1 LTPTTTASNDNNDSK
16 NDNNNNSYQH
26 EGETQKKEPAVTY
39 RILLVD
45 DDPDILLTFKEGLE
59 EEEHDVDKSTMIFVN
74 GAKKIQVDTFAD
86 PKEALSSFKAGVYDL
101 LLLDIRMRDMN
112 GFELYE
118 ELKKI
123 DDKPKVCFITAYEL
137 YYEALKKDFPKLDVG
152 CFIKKPISIEDLGAE
167 VVGSNPTRSTFICV
181 GNTVLNYVC
190 FR

>member
-1 LTPTTTASNDNNDSK
+1 LTKTTSSNNNGKKDN
-16 NDNNNNSYQH
+16 NNNNSYQH
-26 EGETQKKEPAVTY
+26 EGETQKKESSAATY

-45 DDPDILLTFKEGLE
+45 DDDDILLTFKEGLE
-59 EEEHDVDKSTMIFVN
+59 EEHDVVDKSKIFVD
-74 GAKKIQVDTFAD
+74 GVKKIQVDTFAD

-101 LLLDIRMRDMN
+101 LLLDIRMQDMN

-152 CFIKKPISIEDLGAE
+152 CFIKKPISIEDLATKISE
-167 VVGSNPTRSTFICV
+167 E
-181 GNTVLNYVC
+181 LA
-190 FR
+190 

>member
-1 LTPTTTASNDNNDSK
+1 MTPTTTASNDNNDSK

-26 EGETQKKEPAVTY
+26 EGETQKKEPAATY

-45 DDPDILLTFKEGLE
+45 DDHDILLTFKEGLE
-59 EEEHDVDKSTMIFVN
+59 EQDDVDKSKIFVD
-74 GAKKIQVDTFAD
+74 GAKIQVDTFAD
-86 PKEALSSFKAGVYDL
+86 PREALSSFKAGVYDL

-137 YYEALKKDFPKLDVG
+137 YYEALRKDFPKLDVG
-152 CFIKKPISIEDLGAE
+152 CFIKKPISIEDLAKKITE
-167 VVGSNPTRSTFICV
+167 E
-181 GNTVLNYVC
+181 LA
-190 FR
+190 

>member
-1 LTPTTTASNDNNDSK
+1 MTPTTTASNDNNDSK

-26 EGETQKKEPAVTY
+26 EGETQKKEPATY

-45 DDPDILLTFKEGLE
+45 DDHDILLTFKEGLE
-59 EEEHDVDKSTMIFVN
+59 EQDDVDKSKIFVD
-74 GAKKIQVDTFAD
+74 GAKIQVDTFAD
-86 PKEALSSFKAGVYDL
+86 PREALSSFKAGVYDL

-137 YYEALKKDFPKLDVG
+137 YYEALMKDFPKLDVG
-152 CFIKKPISIEDLGAE
+152 CFIKKPISIEDLAKKITE
-167 VVGSNPTRSTFICV
+167 E
-181 GNTVLNYVC
+181 LA
-190 FR
+190 

>member
-1 LTPTTTASNDNNDSK
+1 MTKTTSSNNNGKKDN
-16 NDNNNNSYQH
+16 NNNNSYQH
-26 EGETQKKEPAVTY
+26 EGETQKREPSAATY

-45 DDPDILLTFKEGLE
+45 DDDDILFTFKEGLE
-59 EEEHDVDKSTMIFVN
+59 EEHDVDKSQLFVD

-86 PKEALSSFKAGVYDL
+86 PKKALSSFKAGVYDL
-101 LLLDIRMRDMN
+101 LLLDIRMQDMN

-152 CFIKKPISIEDLGAE
+152 CFIKKPISIEGLAKKITE
-167 VVGSNPTRSTFICV
+167 E
-181 GNTVLNYVC
+181 LA
-190 FR
+190 

>member
-1 LTPTTTASNDNNDSK
+1 MTPTTTASNDNNDSK

-26 EGETQKKEPAVTY
+26 EGETQKREPAATY

-45 DDPDILLTFKEGLE
+45 DDHDILLTFKEGLE
-59 EEEHDVDKSTMIFVN
+59 EQDDVDKSKIFVD
-74 GAKKIQVDTFAD
+74 GAKIQVDTFAD
-86 PKEALSSFKAGVYDL
+86 PREALSSFKAGVYDL

-137 YYEALKKDFPKLDVG
+137 YYEALRKDFPKLDVG
-152 CFIKKPISIEDLGAE
+152 CFIKKPISIEDLAKKITE
-167 VVGSNPTRSTFICV
+167 E
-181 GNTVLNYVC
+181 LA
-190 FR
+190 

>member
-1 LTPTTTASNDNNDSK
+1 LTNTTSSNNNGKKDN
-16 NDNNNNSYQH
+16 NNNNSYQH
-26 EGETQKKEPAVTY
+26 EGETRRKESVATY

-45 DDPDILLTFKEGLE
+45 DDHDILITFKEGLE
-59 EEEHDVDKSTMIFVN
+59 EEHGVDKSKIFVD

-137 YYEALKKDFPKLDVG
+137 YYEALRKDFPKLDVG
-152 CFIKKPISIEDLGAE
+152 CFIKKPISIEDLAKKITE
-167 VVGSNPTRSTFICV
+167 E
-181 GNTVLNYVC
+181 LA
-190 FR
+190 

>member
-1 LTPTTTASNDNNDSK
+1 LTTATAASNNNSKKDNDNNS
-16 NDNNNNSYQH
+16 SSRH
-26 EGETQKKEPAVTY
+26 EGETRRKESVATY

-59 EEEHDVDKSTMIFVN
+59 ENDDAVVDKSQLFG
-74 GAKKIQVDTFAD
+74 GAKIQVDTFAD

-101 LLLDIRMRDMN
+101 LLLDIRMQDMN

-152 CFIKKPISIEDLGAE
+152 CFIKKPISIEDLATKISE
-167 VVGSNPTRSTFICV
+167 E
-181 GNTVLNYVC
+181 LA
-190 FR
+190 

>member
-1 LTPTTTASNDNNDSK
+1 LTTATAAS
-16 NDNNNNSYQH
+16 NNNSKKDNGNNSSQH
-26 EGETQKKEPAVTY
+26 EGETRRKESVATY

-45 DDPDILLTFKEGLE
+45 DDHDILFTFKEGLE
-59 EEEHDVDKSTMIFVN
+59 ENDDAVVDKSQLFG
-74 GAKKIQVDTFAD
+74 GAKIQVDTFAD

-101 LLLDIRMRDMN
+101 LLLDIRMRNMN

-152 CFIKKPISIEDLGAE
+152 CFMKKPISIEGLATKISE
-167 VVGSNPTRSTFICV
+167 E
-181 GNTVLNYVC
+181 LA
-190 FR
+190 

>member
-45 DDPDILLTFKEGLE
+45 DDPDILLTFKEGL

-152 CFIKKPISIEDLGAE
+152 CFIKKPISIEGLAKKITEELG
-167 VVGSNPTRSTFICV
+167 
-181 GNTVLNYVC
+181 
-190 FR
+190 

>member
-1 LTPTTTASNDNNDSK
+1 MTTATAAS
-16 NDNNNNSYQH
+16 NNNSKKDNGNNSSQH
-26 EGETQKKEPAVTY
+26 EGKTRRKESVATY

-45 DDPDILLTFKEGLE
+45 DDHDILFTFKEGLE
-59 EEEHDVDKSTMIFVN
+59 EDDDAIVVDKSQLFG
-74 GAKKIQVDTFAD
+74 GAKIQVDTFAD

-152 CFIKKPISIEDLGAE
+152 CFMKKPISIEGLATKISE
-167 VVGSNPTRSTFICV
+167 E
-181 GNTVLNYVC
+181 LA
-190 FR
+190 

>member
-1 LTPTTTASNDNNDSK
+1 LTTATAAS
-16 NDNNNNSYQH
+16 NNNSKKDNGNNSSQH
-26 EGETQKKEPAVTY
+26 EGKTRRKESVATY

-45 DDPDILLTFKEGLE
+45 DDHDILFTFKEGLE
-59 EEEHDVDKSTMIFVN
+59 ENDDDAVVDKSQLFG
-74 GAKKIQVDTFAD
+74 GAKIQVDTFAD

-101 LLLDIRMRDMN
+101 LLLDIRMQDMN

-152 CFIKKPISIEDLGAE
+152 CFMKKPISVEDLATKIRKE
-167 VVGSNPTRSTFICV
+167 VA
-181 GNTVLNYVC
+181 
-190 FR
+190 

>member
-1 LTPTTTASNDNNDSK
+1 LTKTTSSNNNGKKDN
-16 NDNNNNSYQH
+16 NNNNSYQH
-26 EGETQKKEPAVTY
+26 EGETQKREPSAATY

-59 EEEHDVDKSTMIFVN
+59 EEHDVDKSKIFVD

-101 LLLDIRMRDMN
+101 LLLDIRMQDMN

-152 CFIKKPISIEDLGAE
+152 CFIKKPISIEDLATKISE
-167 VVGSNPTRSTFICV
+167 E
-181 GNTVLNYVC
+181 LA
-190 FR
+190 

>member
-1 LTPTTTASNDNNDSK
+1 MTTATAAAS
-16 NDNNNNSYQH
+16 NNNSKKDNGNNSSQH
-26 EGETQKKEPAVTY
+26 EGKTRRKESTTRY

-45 DDPDILLTFKEGLE
+45 DDHDILFTFKEGLE
-59 EEEHDVDKSTMIFVN
+59 ENDDAVVDKSQLFG
-74 GAKKIQVDTFAD
+74 GAKIQVDTFAD
-86 PKEALSSFKAGVYDL
+86 PKKALSSFKAGVYDL

-152 CFIKKPISIEDLGAE
+152 CFMKKPISLEDLATKISE
-167 VVGSNPTRSTFICV
+167 E
-181 GNTVLNYVC
+181 LA
-190 FR
+190 

>member
-1 LTPTTTASNDNNDSK
+1 LTKTTSSNNNGKKDN
-16 NDNNNNSYQH
+16 NNNNSYQH
-26 EGETQKKEPAVTY
+26 EGETQKREPSAATY

-45 DDPDILLTFKEGLE
+45 DDDDILFTFKEGLE
-59 EEEHDVDKSTMIFVN
+59 EEHDVDKSQLFVD

-101 LLLDIRMRDMN
+101 LLLDIRMQDMN

-137 YYEALKKDFPKLDVG
+137 YYEALRKDFPKLDVG
-152 CFIKKPISIEDLGAE
+152 CFIKKPISIEDLAKKITE
-167 VVGSNPTRSTFICV
+167 E
-181 GNTVLNYVC
+181 LA
-190 FR
+190 